1 MEDAST
7 TTLLD
12 KEQAAFIE
20 SVKQEIRTAQHRAL
34 RQVNQEMILL
44 YWKIGKMLN
53 EHVAYGNQ
61 FIDQLA
67 RELRFSFPDMKGL
80 SARNLRYMK
89 RFARKMKT
97 NEFCK
102 QCLQNYHGVIIF
114 VCSIR

>member
-89 RFARKMKT
+89 RFAEE
-97 NEFCK
+97 NEDK
-102 QCLQNYHGVIIF
+102 RILQTVF
-114 VCSIR
+114 AK